1 MKTLT
6 SEKNFLIN
14 GAQSFKQT
22 EDMDFLYKIENE
34 YSKLPY
40 SSSLDENL
48 PSSNQSFS
56 SPVKNVTKSQPVFF
70 QGINLEDIINQFKYT
85 PPTRAQPE
93 MRIPVGSLMVAK
105 FEHDVEMFNLK
116 FLINRNFLIEFN

>member
-22 EDMDFLYKIENE
+22 EDMNFLNKIENE
-34 YSKLPY
+34 YSNLPY
-40 SSSLDENL
+40 SPSLNENL
-48 PSSNQSFS
+48 SSSNQSFS
-56 SPVKNVTKSQPVFF
+56 SPVKNVTESQPIFF
-70 QGINLEDIINQFKYT
+70 QGIDLNEIINMFKYK
-85 PPTRAQPE
+85 PPTQPE
-93 MRIPVGSLMVAK
+93 MPIPVGSLMVAK